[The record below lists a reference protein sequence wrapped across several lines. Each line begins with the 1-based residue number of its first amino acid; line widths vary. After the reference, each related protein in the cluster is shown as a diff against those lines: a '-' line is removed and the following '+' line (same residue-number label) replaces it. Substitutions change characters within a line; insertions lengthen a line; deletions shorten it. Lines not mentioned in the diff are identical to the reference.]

1 MLTGAED
8 IIDTC
13 EEETIND
20 IRDRYMEYNRHGG
33 SYTWKAL
40 KNDEFCPL
48 TMEETLSQNGFP
60 DESENFLKLGMD
72 EDFYIPTLHI
82 YFNDDLTYA

>member
-1 MLTGAED
+1 MMTKSED
-8 IIDTC
+8 VIYTC
-13 EEETIND
+13 QEETIAE
-20 IRDRYMEYNRHGG
+20 IRDRYMEYNLHAQ

-40 KNDEFCPL
+40 FDGVFKVLKMN
-48 TMEETLSQNGFP
+48 ETLSQNGVE
-60 DESENFLKLGMD
+60 DETDKFINLGMD

>member
-1 MLTGAED
+1 MLSQTED

-20 IRDRYMEYNRHGG
+20 IRDRYMEYNMHAQ

-40 KNDEFCPL
+40 LDGEFKVLKMNQTLAENGVEDETDKF
-48 TMEETLSQNGFP
+48 LS
-60 DESENFLKLGMD
+60 LGID
-72 EDFYIPTLHI
+72 EDYYIPTLHI

>member
-1 MLTGAED
+1 MLTRTED
-8 IIDTC
+8 VINTC

-20 IRDRYMEYNRHGG
+20 IRDRYMEFNQHGQ

-40 KNDEFCPL
+40 LDGEFATLDMSKTLEENGVVDETEKF
-48 TMEETLSQNGFP
+48 SG
-60 DESENFLKLGMD
+60 LGLD
-72 EDFYIPTLHI
+72 EDFYVPTLHI